1 MVTITNGTIDWELSC
16 ERYALIG
23 GSPPSGWTVK
33 ANTCANYA
41 RQFNAP
47 FASFGVGGGD
57 GTVRSVALA
66 ADEDVFE
73 VSGSPVTDIGTL
85 ILALKEQ
92 GAGLVFAGPVSGADS
107 TPTFR
112 VLELSDLPDGA
123 VTGDGAANQL
133 AYWDTNETIS
143 HLAKSYILPDEARF
157 TDYILK
163 FKTLLSAAEFWFYSD
178 ADGCKIQSFGS
189 FPIIINALGN
199 GVLMPS
205 IAGSG
210 TRMVTVAADG
220 ALSNAAIPTGYTDEQ
235 AQDAVG
241 GILSDSAEIDFTYN
255 DGAPSISAVLIATGV
270 TPGTYTKLTV
280 DSKGRVTSATTLSA
294 SDIPNLPASI
304 ITSGV
309 LPVARG
315 GTGLSALGTA
325 LQYLRTNAGATAME
339 WATLAAITGTLT
351 APRIPYA
358 SGAGTLTDTADLQW
372 DNTTKGIRAGAGAG
386 AVVGTYTAYPA
397 NGNAFYGF
405 ASVSGSVYGT
415 LENFWDA
422 AGAGNA
428 YWLIKV
434 GGANAGDP
442 YTVYVIS
449 GVISWSSG
457 VDNSDNDIFKIG
469 PYSNPGTGAL
479 GLQIRTTGEAALGG
493 TPDVAISLRIATAKP
508 LGIPSGT
515 NSTRATGNANAN
527 IQWNTESTRFEAM
540 GPGSPY
546 YKPILSYAT
555 PTAAVQ
561 SAAGTGAT
569 ASLASASNAISGQV
583 TLTTGTASL
592 TTGSVLR
599 ITVAGNMGGNSF
611 PVFSARNDNAAA
623 QATNFYI
630 GASSV
635 TTFDFYV
642 RTALAPS
649 TTYIL
654 NYYTGC

>member
-92 GAGLVFAGPVSGADS
+92 GAGLVFAGPVSGADG

-123 VTGDGAANQL
+123 VTGDGAANEL

-143 HLAKSYILPDEARF
+143 HISKSYILPDEARF

-241 GILSDSAEIDFTYN
+241 GILADSAEIDFTYN
-255 DGAPSISAVLIATGV
+255 DGTPSISAVLIATGV

-280 DSKGRVTSATTLSA
+280 DNKGRVTSATTLSA

-339 WATLAAITGTLT
+339 WATLSAITGTLT

-386 AVVGTYTAYPA
+386 SVVGTYTAYPS
-397 NGNAFYGF
+397 NGNAFYAF

-415 LENFWDA
+415 MENFWGA
-422 AGAGNA
+422 AGVGNA

-449 GVISWSSG
+449 GVISWAVG
-457 VDNSDNDIFKIG
+457 IDNSDNDIFKIG

-479 GLQIRTTGEAALGG
+479 GLQMRTTGEAAFGG
-493 TPDVAISLRIATAKP
+493 TPNTALSLLFAATKP

-515 NSTRATGNANAN
+515 DATRALS
-527 IQWNTESTRFEAM
+527 NTY
-540 GPGSPY
+540 GSIHYNNTNSRVEVNGASKAY
-546 YKPILSYAT
+546 YQMIASYVAITAT
-555 PTAAVQ
+555 VGT
-561 SAAGTGAT
+561 AAGTGAT
-569 ASLASASNAISGQV
+569 ITPQNATELHGVISLV
-583 TLTTGTASL
+583 TGTGTSAGALFTVNFNTMVSPTIVLFGRNAS
-592 TTGSVLR
+592 G
-599 ITVAGNMGGNSF
+599 
-611 PVFSARNDNAAA
+611 AA
-623 QATNFYI
+623 QLTNIYV
-630 GASSV
+630 STQ
-635 TTFDFYV
+635 TT
-642 RTALAPS
+642 TSLIISCISALAAS
-649 TTYIL
+649 TTYQWSYRID
-654 NYYTGC
+654 G